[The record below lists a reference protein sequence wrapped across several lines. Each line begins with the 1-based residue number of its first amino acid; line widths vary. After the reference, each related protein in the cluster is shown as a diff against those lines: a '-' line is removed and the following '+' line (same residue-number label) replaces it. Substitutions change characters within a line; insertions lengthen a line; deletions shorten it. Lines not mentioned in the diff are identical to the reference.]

1 MCHPPGAFCFAA
13 PVRDTLTCASPP
25 SAQPARPTYPH
36 SCSALLSG
44 QSQSRI
50 IYCPEMPTVPSYL
63 NTKDIFKWRENNV
76 FTANVSCIFCS
87 LPHTHDVA
95 LRVLLQVGLYH
106 PCRVLSVSHDPAKE
120 EGVVRT
126 GPAQFLSLTALQ
138 EGTAGRARRSGVSWR
153 ALPLGRASRGH
164 PEGGGASE
172 AVLGHPLISL
182 SPVYPVRVLKPW
194 CHFEMRK
201 TWSCLSRQF
210 SEKATVSVCG
220 VNLKQPESER

>member
-1 MCHPPGAFCFAA
+1 MHLLLQPSLPGPPT
-13 PVRDTLTCASPP
+13 PTLALP
-25 SAQPARPTYPH
+25 SD
-36 SCSALLSG
+36 LSG

-50 IYCPEMPTVPSYL
+50 SYCPEMPTIPSYL

-95 LRVLLQVGLYH
+95 FRVLLQVGLYH

-138 EGTAGRARRSGVSWR
+138 EGTAGRAGGVEEWFELEQA
-153 ALPLGRASRGH
+153 ALPLGRVSRGH

-182 SPVYPVRVLKPW
+182 SPVYSVRVLKPW

-210 SEKATVSVCG
+210 SEKATISVCG
-220 VNLKQPESER
+220 VNLKQPDSER